1 MPAVVIRS
9 AVSARRFLFLLA
21 LVATPLVADEP
32 KISALSAVE
41 SGQKISVAFQLSGAF
56 DLAELNKALESGLP
70 TGFTYH
76 IELYRKKRNW
86 FDSTRAV
93 TRLEVVCTY
102 DSRTREYLLNYRRDG
117 RLVRSETFSDIE
129 KLRRRMVTISEPDLF
144 ASGGVPIGKLR
155 VRVRADLM
163 RGYLLY
169 VIPWDVSTGWSSTR
183 VHGAK
188 AASE

>member
-1 MPAVVIRS
+1 MVIKT
-9 AVSARRFLFLLA
+9 AVSTRRFVFLLA
-21 LVATPLVADEP
+21 LLAGPLFADDP
-32 KISALSAVE
+32 KIESLSAVE
-41 SGQKISVAFQLSGAF
+41 SGQKISVSFQLSGAF
-56 DLAELNKALESGLP
+56 DLTELNKALESGLP

-76 IELYRKKRNW
+76 IELYRKRRNW
-86 FDSTRAV
+86 FDSTRAA
-93 TRLEVVCTY
+93 TTLEVICTY

-144 ASGGVPIGKLR
+144 ATGGVPPARLR

-169 VIPWDVSTGWSSTR
+169 VIPWDVSTGWTATR
-183 VHGAK
+183 VGGPK
-188 AASE
+188 AADE